1 MFVVF
6 PCQLGALIQCV
17 SIYVNLYRFISGC
30 IELFQLYQTVWNRSN
45 LRAKFFIR
53 FCNNKLI
60 NLQAFLMGLFEQP
73 RRNAIL
79 SNLTDNKVISISA
92 SLTFAICDII
102 LYRFL
107 LCLKKHVVNCK

>member
-1 MFVVF
+1 
-6 PCQLGALIQCV
+6 
-17 SIYVNLYRFISGC
+17 
-30 IELFQLYQTVWNRSN
+30 
-45 LRAKFFIR
+45 
-53 FCNNKLI
+53 
-60 NLQAFLMGLFEQP
+60 MGLFEQP